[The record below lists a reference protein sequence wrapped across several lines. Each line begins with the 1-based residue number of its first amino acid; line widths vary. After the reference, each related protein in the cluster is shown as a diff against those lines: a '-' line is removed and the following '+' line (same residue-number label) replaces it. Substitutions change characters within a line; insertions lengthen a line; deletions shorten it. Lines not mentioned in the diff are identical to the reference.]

1 MGKFKNK
8 VKFNMIANQ
17 INEKYTAIFGNA
29 PDLMVASPGRIN
41 LIGEHL
47 DYNGGWVLPAAIDK
61 KITFA
66 VGKRTDKA
74 CHLYSMD
81 YDTLEIIP
89 LSNVV
94 SSAKDWVNYLLGVVE
109 QFQKEHLL
117 PSGFNLVFGGD
128 VPLGAGLSSSAAVEA
143 GLAFAINALFDLK
156 KSRMDLVKL
165 AQRAENQ
172 FVGVQCGIM
181 DMFASVMGRV
191 GEVMRLDCRSLD
203 FEYFPFDF
211 DDVKIVLCDTGVKH
225 SLADGE
231 YNIRRKQCEEG
242 VSILK
247 KETPSRF
254 SRDVSSVSTL
264 RDVSF
269 ALLVKHKA
277 EMSPIVYQRC
287 AYVVGEIARVEAAC
301 EDLMRHDLAAFGK
314 KMNETHIGLSKLY
327 EVSCKELDFL
337 AEKAWHTE
345 GVFGSRM
352 MGGGFGGCTINLVKT
367 AAIPQFI
374 DTMSKAY
381 FDAFKIDLKTYI
393 VTVSNGTTRLHT

>member
-1 MGKFKNK
+1 MFYHYNLFKIMVNK
-8 VKFNMIANQ
+8 IS
-17 INEKYTAIFGNA
+17 EKYTTLFNST
-29 PDLMVASPGRIN
+29 PDLMVTSPGRIN

-66 VGKRTDKA
+66 IGKRADDA

-81 YDTLEIIP
+81 YETLEIIP
-89 LSNVV
+89 LSNIV
-94 SSAKDWVNYLLGVVE
+94 SSAKSWVNYLLGVVE
-109 QFQKEHLL
+109 QFQKVQVL

-143 GLAFAINALFDLK
+143 GLAFAINELFDLK

-211 DDVKIVLCDTGVKH
+211 KDVKIVLCDTGVKH

-231 YNIRRKQCEEG
+231 YNKRRKQCEEG
-242 VSILK
+242 VAILK
-247 KETPSRF
+247 KIDP
-254 SRDVSSVSTL
+254 SVSTL
-264 RDVSF
+264 RDVSLSF
-269 ALLVKHKA
+269 LKKYKA

-287 AYVVGEIARVEAAC
+287 SYVVKEIARVEAAC
-301 EDLMRHDLAAFGK
+301 KDLERHDLAAFGQ
-314 KMNETHIGLSKLY
+314 KMFETHTGLSHYY
-327 EVSCKELDFL
+327 EVSCPELDFL
-337 AEKAWHTE
+337 VKKAKKETA
-345 GVFGSRM
+345 VFGSRM

-367 AAIPQFI
+367 DAIPQFI
-374 DTMSKAY
+374 EDMKTAY
-381 FDAFKIDLKTYI
+381 FKKYKIDLKTYV
-393 VTVSNGTTRLHT
+393 VTISNGTTLLGNDE

>member
-1 MGKFKNK
+1 MTTK
-8 VKFNMIANQ
+8 IS
-17 INEKYTAIFGNA
+17 EKYTAIFGSI

-66 VGKRTDKA
+66 IGQRADNA
-74 CHLYSMD
+74 CHLYSID
-81 YDTLEIIP
+81 YETLEIVP

-94 SSAKDWVNYLLGVVE
+94 PSAKDWVNYLLGVVE
-109 QFQKEHLL
+109 QFQKEQPL

-143 GLAFAINALFDLK
+143 GLAFAINELFDLK

-181 DMFASVMGRV
+181 DMFASVMGQE
-191 GEVMRLDCRSLD
+191 GKVMRLDCRSLD

-211 DDVKIVLCDTGVKH
+211 KDVKIVLCDTSVKH

-247 KETPSRF
+247 KYDPSI
-254 SRDVSSVSTL
+254 STL
-264 RDVSF
+264 RDVSLSF
-269 ALLVKHKA
+269 LKKYKNEIPPL
-277 EMSPIVYQRC
+277 VYQRC
-287 AYVVGEIARVEAAC
+287 QYVVKEIARVEAAC
-301 EDLMRHDLAAFGK
+301 KDLLKGDLAAFGQ
-314 KMNETHIGLSKLY
+314 KMYETHIGLSHYY
-327 EVSCKELDFL
+327 EVSCPELDFL
-337 AEKAWHTE
+337 VKKTKNTE

-367 AAIPQFI
+367 DDIPQFI
-374 DTMSKAY
+374 ENMKTVY
-381 FDAFKIDLKTYI
+381 FKKFKINLKTYI
-393 VTVSNGTTRLHT
+393 VTISNGTTCL

>member
-1 MGKFKNK
+1 MTTSR
-8 VKFNMIANQ
+8 IS
-17 INEKYTAIFGNA
+17 EKYAAVFGST

-61 KITFA
+61 KIYFA
-66 VGKRTDKA
+66 VGQRTDKA

-81 YDTLEIIP
+81 YESLEIIP
-89 LSNVV
+89 LRNVV
-94 SSAKDWVNYLLGVVE
+94 PSAKSWVNYLLGVVE
-109 QFQKEHLL
+109 QFQKEQIL

-143 GLAFAINALFDLK
+143 GLAFAINELFDLK

-181 DMFASVMGRV
+181 DMFASVMGQA
-191 GEVMRLDCRSLD
+191 GKVMRLDCRSLD

-211 DDVKIVLCDTGVKH
+211 KDVKIVLCDTNVKH

-231 YNIRRKQCEEG
+231 YNKRRKQCEEG

-247 KETPSRF
+247 KKDP
-254 SRDVSSVSTL
+254 SVSTL
-264 RDVSF
+264 RDVPF
-269 ALLVKHKA
+269 ALLEKHKA
-277 EMSPIVYQRC
+277 DMSPIVYQRC

-301 EDLMRHDLAAFGK
+301 EDLMRHDLTAFGK

-337 AEKAWHTE
+337 AQKAWHTE

-367 AAIPQFI
+367 EAIPQFI

-381 FDAFKIDLKTYI
+381 LDAFNINLKTYI
-393 VTVSNGTTRLHT
+393 VTVSNGTTRLGNDEL

>member
-1 MGKFKNK
+1 
-8 VKFNMIANQ
+8 MIR
-17 INEKYTAIFGNA
+17 EKYANLFNQT
-29 PDLMVASPGRIN
+29 PDLVVTSPGRIN

-66 VGKRTDKA
+66 IGKRADMD
-74 CHLYSMD
+74 CYFYSMD
-81 YDTLEIIP
+81 YENLEIVP
-89 LSNVV
+89 LSNIVP
-94 SSAKDWVNYLLGVVE
+94 SAHSWVNYLLGVVE
-109 QFQKEHLL
+109 QFHKEQPL

-156 KSRMDLVKL
+156 KPRMELVKL

-181 DMFASVMGRV
+181 DMFASMMGRV
-191 GEVMRLDCRSLD
+191 GEVMRLDCRSLE

-211 DDVKIVLCDTGVKH
+211 KDVKIVLCDSGVKH
-225 SLADGE
+225 SLADGA

-247 KETPSRF
+247 KYDP
-254 SRDVSSVSTL
+254 SVSTL
-264 RDVSF
+264 RDVPF
-269 ALLVKHKA
+269 DLLEAHKA
-277 EMSPIVYQRC
+277 EMLPIVYQRC
-287 AYVVGEIARVEAAC
+287 QYVVEEIARVEAAC
-301 EDLMRHDLAAFGK
+301 KDLERYDLTAFGQ
-314 KMNETHIGLSKLY
+314 KMNETHLGLSKKY

-337 AEKAWHTE
+337 AEKAWDTE

-367 AAIPQFI
+367 ETIPQFI
-374 DTMSKAY
+374 EDMNVAY
-381 FDAFKIDLKTYI
+381 FKKFKIELKTYV
-393 VTVSNGTTRLHT
+393 VTISNGTTIVSS